1 MFKRSKRVIARGIVR
16 DLIALLALA
25 AVTPVPVTLVSMTLA
40 APASAA
46 PRSSLDRAESYT
58 FAFHDADI
66 SQVSAEIL
74 GKALSLTYSVDPAVT
89 GKMTFQIDR
98 RLTGAQLLE
107 AFEAALET
115 NGVALVRDGDSLVV
129 KPRSKARESSPMQA
143 IGETPHG
150 AGYETMAVPLS
161 YATPS
166 EVAKALQSIGPA
178 DMVVF
183 VDDKQG
189 LLILGGTASELR
201 AAVALVRT
209 FDHSGLE
216 DSKIRFFELQQASS
230 QTVATDLERIL
241 QGSGIAG
248 VTVVPLKRLNGLF
261 VFARSSQTLDSVGKW
276 IEKLDTASK
285 ERSVSLYVYH
295 PRNLSAEGLAATL
308 NGVLASETSVSQ
320 TAVTGKGPGGAGLGG
335 GAAPAAVAAP
345 SVTSQTSTILS
356 TEDDPVR
363 VSVDKQSNALLFS
376 ASPGRWVQIQKILD
390 EIDHTPDQV
399 MIEASILE
407 VTLSNQ
413 NNLGVDWSVL
423 TDGGRLGIGSINNA
437 AGVVAP
443 TYPGFA
449 VTFLDK
455 NISAAI
461 KALRSQTAVEVVSA
475 PKILALDNHVA
486 KLEVGDQ
493 VPVATQTG
501 QSTSS
506 AGAPIL
512 NTIDYRSTGIILN
525 VTPRIG
531 ADDRIL
537 LEIDQE
543 VSSVAD
549 TTTSGIDS
557 PTIQQRKL
565 STTLI
570 LQNGGLVALGGL
582 ISTDKSK
589 SDTGIPFL
597 MNIPFLGSA
606 FKSHTQSNTRT
617 ELIVLIS
624 AKIIRDSAS
633 SQRVMDDLL
642 ADMSEIKSRGLVKR

>member
-1 MFKRSKRVIARGIVR
+1 MYKRSILVIARGIVR
-16 DLIALLALA
+16 DLIVLAALA
-25 AVTPVPVTLVSMTLA
+25 SVAMA
-40 APASAA
+40 APSFAA
-46 PRSSLDRAESYT
+46 PRASLDRAESYT

-66 SQVSAEIL
+66 SQVAAEIL
-74 GKALSLTYSVDPAVT
+74 GHALGISYSVDPAVT

-107 AFEAALET
+107 AFEASLESG
-115 NGVALVRDGDSLVV
+115 GVALVRDGNSLVL

-143 IGETPHG
+143 IGDAPHG

-161 YATPS
+161 YATAS

-241 QGSGIAG
+241 QGAAIGG

-285 ERSVSLYVYH
+285 ERSLSLYIYH

-320 TAVTGKGPGGAGLGG
+320 TMVTGGKGQGAGGPGGT
-335 GAAPAAVAAP
+335 PPPPVAVAAAP
-345 SVTSQTSTILS
+345 SITSQTSTILS

-376 ASPGRWVQIQKILD
+376 CSPGRWVQIQKILD

-399 MIEASILE
+399 LIEASILE

-423 TDGGRLGIGSINNA
+423 TDGGRLGVGAINNA
-437 AGVVAP
+437 ASKA
-443 TYPGFA
+443 TASFPGFA
-449 VTFLDK
+449 VTFTDK

-461 KALRSQTAVEVVSA
+461 NALSSRSAVEVVSA
-475 PKILALDNHVA
+475 PKIVALDNHVA

-493 VPVATQTG
+493 VPVATQSG
-501 QSTSS
+501 QSVSS

-537 LEIDQE
+537 LDIDQE

-570 LQNGGLVALGGL
+570 LQNGGVVALGGL
-582 ISTDKSK
+582 ISTNKSK
-589 SDTGIPFL
+589 SDTGIPIL
-597 MNIPFLGSA
+597 MTIPYLGSA
-606 FKSHTQSNTRT
+606 FKSTKHTNNRT

>member
-1 MFKRSKRVIARGIVR
+1 M
-16 DLIALLALA
+16 
-25 AVTPVPVTLVSMTLA
+25 LA
-40 APASAA
+40 APACAA
-46 PRSSLDRAESYT
+46 PRSSLDRAATYT
-58 FAFHDADI
+58 FALHDADI

-74 GKALSLTYSVDPAVT
+74 GSALGLTYSVDPAVT

-107 AFEAALET
+107 AFEAALES
-115 NGVALVRDGDSLVV
+115 NGVALVRDGNSLVV

-216 DSKIRFFELQQASS
+216 DSKIRFFELQLASS
-230 QTVATDLERIL
+230 QTVASDLDRIL
-241 QGSGIAG
+241 QASGISG

-261 VFARSSQTLDSVGKW
+261 VFARSTQTLDSIGKW

-285 ERSVSLYVYH
+285 EKSLSLYVYH

-308 NGVLASETSVSQ
+308 NGVLATATSVSQ
-320 TAVTGKGPGGAGLGG
+320 ASVTSGKGAAGAS
-335 GAAPAAVAAP
+335 APAPAVAPP
-345 SVTSQTSTILS
+345 SVTAQSSTILS

-376 ASPGRWVQIQKILD
+376 SSPGRWVQIQKILD

-399 MIEASILE
+399 LIEASILE
-407 VTLSNQ
+407 VTLGNQ

-423 TDGGRLGIGSINNA
+423 TDGGRLGVAAINNA
-437 AGVVAP
+437 AGKPAA
-443 TYPGFA
+443 TFPGFA
-449 VTFLDK
+449 VTFNDRS
-455 NISAAI
+455 ITAAI
-461 KALRSQTAVEVVSA
+461 NALSSRTAVEVVSS

-493 VPVATQTG
+493 VPVATQSG

-537 LEIDQE
+537 LDIDQE

-570 LQNGGLVALGGL
+570 LENGGLVALGGL
-582 ISTDKSK
+582 ISTNKSK
-589 SDTGIPFL
+589 SDTGIPIL
-597 MNIPFLGSA
+597 MNIPYLGSA
-606 FKSHTQSNTRT
+606 FKSTKHTNNRT

-633 SQRVMDDLL
+633 SQRVMADLL
-642 ADMSEIKSRGLVKR
+642 ADMSEIKSRGLVKH